1 MSVPSC
7 RYFLSLSVT
16 FLFLIAGG
24 FFNAEVFAQQKLV
37 DVYEGTATVQVQ
49 GENYVVARKK
59 AVNLA
64 LKNGLE
70 EALKEAMGDEEFK
83 ASQRDLRNIL
93 RRASSYVKSY
103 RFAEAHDDPFE
114 KTSEVRLEMR
124 FFSAAVR
131 QVLAGLGVITGLAS
145 ENKVVVLIKET
156 SFTSAPVTSFWDI
169 LPISETQLV
178 KNLMEEGIEVI
189 GREQVRE
196 MVSETTVL
204 NVIKGDLKSARSI
217 GLKTGADIVIVGT
230 AVSSLRGKRTA
241 EDIKTVQANIN
252 VKVVSTLESS
262 LIAAKTDFSTI
273 KHEHAL
279 QAELEAFDNASE
291 KLADFLIPSFHR
303 YWEKGVEAPV
313 KKFPESPPLSM
324 TDM

>member
-1 MSVPSC
+1 MNTT
-7 RYFLSLSVT
+7 RYFLSLLVG
-16 FLFLIAGG
+16 LLLLIAGG
-24 FFNAEVFAQQKLV
+24 FFNADVFAQQQLR

-59 AVNLA
+59 AVNQA

-70 EALKEAMGDEEFK
+70 EALKEMMGEEDFE
-83 ASQRDLRNIL
+83 ASQRDLRKIL
-93 RRASSYVKSY
+93 RRASGYVKSY
-103 RFAEAHDDPFE
+103 RFAEARDDQFD

-124 FFSAAVR
+124 FFSSAVN
-131 QVLAGLGVITGLAS
+131 QALAGLGVITGPVS
-145 ENKVVVLIKET
+145 ENKLVVLIKET
-156 SFTSAPVTSFWDI
+156 SFTSAPLTSFWDI
-169 LPISETQLV
+169 FPISETQLV
-178 KNLMEEGIEVI
+178 KNMMEEGIEVI

-196 MVSETTVL
+196 MVSESTVL
-204 NVIKGDLKSARSI
+204 KAIKGDLRSARSI

-230 AVSSLRGKRTA
+230 ALSSLRGKSA
-241 EDIKTVQANIN
+241 EKDIKTVQANIN

-279 QAELEAFDNASE
+279 QAELEAFDIASK

-313 KKFPESPPLSM
+313 KKVPEAPPLSM
-324 TDM
+324 SDM

>member
-1 MSVPSC
+1 
-7 RYFLSLSVT
+7 VT
-16 FLFLIAGG
+16 FLLLIAGG

-37 DVYEGTATVQVQ
+37 DVYEGAATVEVQ
-49 GENYVVARKK
+49 DENYFVARKK

-70 EALKEAMGDEEFK
+70 EALKEALGDEEFE
-83 ASQRDLRNIL
+83 ASQGDLRKIL

-124 FFSAAVR
+124 FFSSAVR
-131 QVLAGLGVITGLAS
+131 QVLAGLGVTTGLVN
-145 ENKVVVLIKET
+145 ENKVVALIKET

-169 LPISETQLV
+169 FPISETQLV

-204 NVIKGDLKSARSI
+204 NAIKGDLKSARSI

-230 AVSSLRGKRTA
+230 AVSSLRGKRVA

-291 KLADFLIPSFHR
+291 KLADFLIPSLHR

-313 KKFPESPPLSM
+313 KKLPEAPPLSM

>member
-7 RYFLSLSVT
+7 GYFLSLPVT
-16 FLFLIAGG
+16 FLLLIAGG
-24 FFNAEVFAQQKLV
+24 FFNAEVFAQQNLG
-37 DVYEGTATVQVQ
+37 DVYEGAATVQVQ

-70 EALKEAMGDEEFK
+70 EALKEAMGFE
-83 ASQRDLRNIL
+83 ASQGDLRKIL

-103 RFAEAHDDPFE
+103 RFAEAHDDPFG

-124 FFSAAVR
+124 FFSSAVR
-131 QVLAGLGVITGLAS
+131 QALAGLGVVTGLVS
-145 ENKVVVLIKET
+145 ENKLVVLIKET

-169 LPISETQLV
+169 FPISETQLV

-204 NVIKGDLKSARSI
+204 NAIKGDLKSARSI

-230 AVSSLRGKRTA
+230 AVSSLRGKRA
-241 EDIKTVQANIN
+241 VEEIKTVQANIN
-252 VKVVSTLESS
+252 VTVVSTLESS

-273 KHEHAL
+273 KHEYAL

-313 KKFPESPPLSM
+313 KKVPEAPPLSM

>member
-7 RYFLSLSVT
+7 GYFLSLPVT
-16 FLFLIAGG
+16 FLLLIVGG
-24 FFNAEVFAQQKLV
+24 FFNAEVFAQQNLG
-37 DVYEGTATVQVQ
+37 DVYEGAATVQVQ

-70 EALKEAMGDEEFK
+70 EALKEAMGFE
-83 ASQRDLRNIL
+83 ASQGDLRKIL

-103 RFAEAHDDPFE
+103 RFAEAHDDPFG

-124 FFSAAVR
+124 FFSSAVR
-131 QVLAGLGVITGLAS
+131 QALAGLGVVTGLVS
-145 ENKVVVLIKET
+145 ENKLVVLIKET

-169 LPISETQLV
+169 FPISETQLV

-196 MVSETTVL
+196 MISETTVL
-204 NVIKGDLKSARSI
+204 NAIKGDLKSARSI

-230 AVSSLRGKRTA
+230 AVSSLRGKRVA

-313 KKFPESPPLSM
+313 KKFPEAPPLSM

>member
-1 MSVPSC
+1 MNVPSC
-7 RYFLSLSVT
+7 GYFLSLPMT
-16 FLFLIAGG
+16 FLLLIAGG
-24 FFNAEVFAQQKLV
+24 FFNAEVFAQQNLG
-37 DVYEGTATVQVQ
+37 DVYEGAATVQVQ

-70 EALKEAMGDEEFK
+70 EALKEAMGFE
-83 ASQRDLRNIL
+83 ASQGDLRKIL

-103 RFAEAHDDPFE
+103 RFAEAHDDPFG

-124 FFSAAVR
+124 FFPSAVR
-131 QVLAGLGVITGLAS
+131 QALAGLGVVTGLVS
-145 ENKVVVLIKET
+145 ENKLVVLIKET

-169 LPISETQLV
+169 FPISETQLV

-204 NVIKGDLKSARSI
+204 NAIKGDLKSARSI

-230 AVSSLRGKRTA
+230 ALSSLRGKRRV

-273 KHEHAL
+273 KHEYAL

-313 KKFPESPPLSM
+313 KKVPEAPPLSM

>member
-7 RYFLSLSVT
+7 GYFLSLPMT
-16 FLFLIAGG
+16 FLLLIAGG
-24 FFNAEVFAQQKLV
+24 FFNAEVFAQQNLG
-37 DVYEGTATVQVQ
+37 DVYEGAATVQVQ

-70 EALKEAMGDEEFK
+70 EALKEAMGFE
-83 ASQRDLRNIL
+83 ASQGDLRKIL

-103 RFAEAHDDPFE
+103 RFAEAHDDPFG

-124 FFSAAVR
+124 FFSSAVR
-131 QVLAGLGVITGLAS
+131 QALAGLGVVTGLVS
-145 ENKVVVLIKET
+145 ENKLVVLIKET

-169 LPISETQLV
+169 FPISETQLV

-204 NVIKGDLKSARSI
+204 NAIKGDLKSARSI

-230 AVSSLRGKRTA
+230 AVSSLRGKT
-241 EDIKTVQANIN
+241 ELEEIKTVQANIN
-252 VKVVSTLESS
+252 VKVVSTLEFS

-273 KHEHAL
+273 KHEYAL

-313 KKFPESPPLSM
+313 KKVPEAPPLSM

>member
-1 MSVPSC
+1 MNTT
-7 RYFLSLSVT
+7 RYFLSLLVA
-16 FLFLIAGG
+16 FLLLIASGLS
-24 FFNAEVFAQQKLV
+24 NDEVFAQQTLR
-37 DVYEGTATVQVQ
+37 DVYEGFATVQVQ

-70 EALKEAMGDEEFK
+70 EALKEMMGEEEFE
-83 ASQRDLRNIL
+83 ASQRDLRKIL
-93 RRASSYVKSY
+93 RRASRYVKSY
-103 RFAEAHDDPFE
+103 RFAEAYDDQFE

-124 FFSAAVR
+124 FFSSAVS
-131 QVLAGLGVITGLAS
+131 QALAGLGVITGPVS
-145 ENKVVVLIKET
+145 ENKLVVLIKET

-169 LPISETQLV
+169 FPISETQLV

-196 MVSETTVL
+196 MVSERTVL
-204 NVIKGDLKSARSI
+204 NAIKGDLKSARSI

-230 AVSSLRGKRTA
+230 AMSSLRGKREQ

-273 KHEHAL
+273 KHEQAL

-313 KKFPESPPLSM
+313 KKVPEAPPLSM
-324 TDM
+324 SDM

>member
-7 RYFLSLSVT
+7 GYFLSLPVT
-16 FLFLIAGG
+16 FLLLIVGG
-24 FFNAEVFAQQKLV
+24 FFNAEVFAQQNLG
-37 DVYEGTATVQVQ
+37 DVYEGAATVQVQ

-70 EALKEAMGDEEFK
+70 EALKEAMGFE
-83 ASQRDLRNIL
+83 ASQEDLREIL

-124 FFSAAVR
+124 FFSSAVR
-131 QVLAGLGVITGLAS
+131 QALAELGVVTGLVS
-145 ENKVVVLIKET
+145 ENKLVVLIKET

-169 LPISETQLV
+169 FPISETQLV

-196 MVSETTVL
+196 MVSETIVL
-204 NVIKGDLKSARSI
+204 NAIKGDLKSARSI

-230 AVSSLRGKRTA
+230 AVSSLRGKTA
-241 EDIKTVQANIN
+241 VEEIKTVQANIN

-313 KKFPESPPLSM
+313 KKFPEAPPLSM

>member
-1 MSVPSC
+1 MSAPSC
-7 RYFLSLSVT
+7 RYFLSLPVT
-16 FLFLIAGG
+16 FLLLIAGG
-24 FFNAEVFAQQKLV
+24 FFNAEVFAQQNLG
-37 DVYEGTATVQVQ
+37 DVYEGAATVQVQ

-70 EALKEAMGDEEFK
+70 EALKEAMGFE
-83 ASQRDLRNIL
+83 ASQGDLRKIL

-103 RFAEAHDDPFE
+103 RFAEAHDDPFG

-124 FFSAAVR
+124 FFSSAVR
-131 QVLAGLGVITGLAS
+131 QALARLGVVTGLVS
-145 ENKVVVLIKET
+145 ENKLVVLIKET

-169 LPISETQLV
+169 FPISETQLV

-204 NVIKGDLKSARSI
+204 NAIKGDLKSARSI

-230 AVSSLRGKRTA
+230 ALSSLRGRSA
-241 EDIKTVQANIN
+241 VEEIKTVQANIN

-273 KHEHAL
+273 KHEYAL

-303 YWEKGVEAPV
+303 YWEKGVEVPV
-313 KKFPESPPLSM
+313 KKVPEAPPLSM

>member
-1 MSVPSC
+1 MNAPLC
-7 RYFLSLSVT
+7 GYFLSLPVT
-16 FLFLIAGG
+16 FLLLIAGG

-37 DVYEGTATVQVQ
+37 DVYEGAATVEVQ
-49 GENYVVARKK
+49 DENYFVARKK

-70 EALKEAMGDEEFK
+70 EALKEALGDEEFE
-83 ASQRDLRNIL
+83 ASQGDLRKIL

-103 RFAEAHDDPFE
+103 RFAEAYDDPFG

-124 FFSAAVR
+124 FFSSAVR
-131 QVLAGLGVITGLAS
+131 QALAGLGVVTGLVS
-145 ENKVVVLIKET
+145 ENKLVVLIKET

-169 LPISETQLV
+169 FPISETQLV

-204 NVIKGDLKSARSI
+204 NAIKGDLKSARSI

-230 AVSSLRGKRTA
+230 ALSSLRGKRA
-241 EDIKTVQANIN
+241 EEDIKTVQANIN

-313 KKFPESPPLSM
+313 KKVPEAPPLSM

>member
-7 RYFLSLSVT
+7 GYFLSLPVT
-16 FLFLIAGG
+16 FLLLIAGG
-24 FFNAEVFAQQKLV
+24 FFNAEVFAQQNLG
-37 DVYEGTATVQVQ
+37 DVYEGAATVQVQ

-70 EALKEAMGDEEFK
+70 EALKEAMGFE
-83 ASQRDLRNIL
+83 ASQGDLRKIL
-93 RRASSYVKSY
+93 RRAPSYVKSY
-103 RFAEAHDDPFE
+103 RFAEAHDDPFG

-124 FFSAAVR
+124 FFSSAVR
-131 QVLAGLGVITGLAS
+131 QALARLGVVTGLVS
-145 ENKVVVLIKET
+145 ENKLVVLIKET

-169 LPISETQLV
+169 FPISETQLV

-204 NVIKGDLKSARSI
+204 NAIKGDLKSARSI

-230 AVSSLRGKRTA
+230 AVSSLRGKTA
-241 EDIKTVQANIN
+241 VEEIKTVQANIN

-273 KHEHAL
+273 KHEYAL

-303 YWEKGVEAPV
+303 YWEKGVEDQV
-313 KKFPESPPLSM
+313 KKVPEAPPLTM

>member
-1 MSVPSC
+1 
-7 RYFLSLSVT
+7 L
-16 FLFLIAGG
+16 
-24 FFNAEVFAQQKLV
+24 
-37 DVYEGTATVQVQ
+37 
-49 GENYVVARKK
+49 
-59 AVNLA
+59 
-64 LKNGLE
+64 
-70 EALKEAMGDEEFK
+70 
-83 ASQRDLRNIL
+83 
-93 RRASSYVKSY
+93 
-103 RFAEAHDDPFE
+103 
-114 KTSEVRLEMR
+114 
-124 FFSAAVR
+124 
-131 QVLAGLGVITGLAS
+131 
-145 ENKVVVLIKET
+145 VVLIKET

-169 LPISETQLV
+169 FPISETQLV

-204 NVIKGDLKSARSI
+204 NAIKGDLESARSI

-230 AVSSLRGKRTA
+230 ALSSLRGKRA
-241 EDIKTVQANIN
+241 VEEIKTVQVNIN

-313 KKFPESPPLSM
+313 KKVLEAPPLSM

>member
-7 RYFLSLSVT
+7 GYFLSLPMT
-16 FLFLIAGG
+16 FLLLIAVG
-24 FFNAEVFAQQKLV
+24 FFNAEVFAQQNLG
-37 DVYEGTATVQVQ
+37 DVYEGAATVQVQ

-70 EALKEAMGDEEFK
+70 EALKEAMGFE
-83 ASQRDLRNIL
+83 ASQGDLRKIL

-103 RFAEAHDDPFE
+103 RFAEAHDDPFG

-124 FFSAAVR
+124 FFPSAVR
-131 QVLAGLGVITGLAS
+131 QALAGLGVVTGLVS
-145 ENKVVVLIKET
+145 ENKLVVLIKET

-169 LPISETQLV
+169 FPISETQLV

-204 NVIKGDLKSARSI
+204 NAIKGDLKSARSI

-230 AVSSLRGKRTA
+230 AVSSLRGKTA
-241 EDIKTVQANIN
+241 VEEIKTVQANIN

-273 KHEHAL
+273 KHEYAL

-303 YWEKGVEAPV
+303 YWEKGVEVPV
-313 KKFPESPPLSM
+313 KKVPEAPPLSM

>member
-1 MSVPSC
+1 MNATSW
-7 RYFLSLSVT
+7 RFSLS
-16 FLFLIAGG
+16 FLVGFLLLIVGG
-24 FFNAEVFAQQKLV
+24 FFNAEVFAQQNLG
-37 DVYEGTATVQVQ
+37 DVYEGAATVQVQ

-70 EALKEAMGDEEFK
+70 EALKEMMGEEDFES
-83 ASQRDLRNIL
+83 SQRDLRKIL

-124 FFSAAVR
+124 FFSSAVR
-131 QVLAGLGVITGLAS
+131 QALAGLGVITGPVS
-145 ENKVVVLIKET
+145 ENKLVVLIKEA
-156 SFTSAPVTSFWDI
+156 SFTSAPLTSFWDVV
-169 LPISETQLV
+169 PISETQLV
-178 KNLMEEGIEVI
+178 KNMMEEGIEVI

-196 MVSETTVL
+196 MVSESTVL
-204 NVIKGDLKSARSI
+204 NAIKGDLKSARSI

-230 AVSSLRGKRTA
+230 ALSSLRGKRA
-241 EDIKTVQANIN
+241 QEDIKTVQANIN

-279 QAELEAFDNASE
+279 QAELEAFDIASK

-313 KKFPESPPLSM
+313 KKVPEAPPLSM
-324 TDM
+324 SDM

>member
-7 RYFLSLSVT
+7 GYFLSLSVA
-16 FLFLIAGG
+16 FLLLIAGG
-24 FFNAEVFAQQKLV
+24 FFNAEVFAQQNLG
-37 DVYEGTATVQVQ
+37 DVYEGAATVQVQ

-70 EALKEAMGDEEFK
+70 EALKEAMGFE
-83 ASQRDLRNIL
+83 ASQGDLRKIL

-103 RFAEAHDDPFE
+103 RFAEAHDDPFG

-124 FFSAAVR
+124 FFSSAVR
-131 QVLAGLGVITGLAS
+131 QALAGLGVVTGLVS
-145 ENKVVVLIKET
+145 ENKLVVLIKET

-169 LPISETQLV
+169 FPISETQLV

-204 NVIKGDLKSARSI
+204 NAIKGDLKSARSI

-230 AVSSLRGKRTA
+230 AVSSLRGKTA
-241 EDIKTVQANIN
+241 VEEIKTVQANIN

-273 KHEHAL
+273 KHEYAL

-313 KKFPESPPLSM
+313 KKVPEAPPLSM

>member
-7 RYFLSLSVT
+7 GYFLSLPVT
-16 FLFLIAGG
+16 FLLLIAGG
-24 FFNAEVFAQQKLV
+24 FFNAEVFAQQNLG
-37 DVYEGTATVQVQ
+37 DVYEGAATVQVQ

-70 EALKEAMGDEEFK
+70 EALKEAMGFE
-83 ASQRDLRNIL
+83 ASQGDLRKIL

-103 RFAEAHDDPFE
+103 RFAEAHDDPFG

-124 FFSAAVR
+124 FFSSAVR
-131 QVLAGLGVITGLAS
+131 QALAGLGLVTGLVS
-145 ENKVVVLIKET
+145 ENKLVVLIKET

-169 LPISETQLV
+169 FPISETQLV

-204 NVIKGDLKSARSI
+204 NAIKGDLKSARSI

-230 AVSSLRGKRTA
+230 AVSSLRGKRA
-241 EDIKTVQANIN
+241 VEEIKTVQANIN

-273 KHEHAL
+273 KHEYAL

-313 KKFPESPPLSM
+313 KKVPEAPPLSM

>member
-1 MSVPSC
+1 MSALSC
-7 RYFLSLSVT
+7 GYFLSLSVT
-16 FLFLIAGG
+16 FLLLIAGG
-24 FFNAEVFAQQKLV
+24 FFNAEVFAQQNLG
-37 DVYEGTATVQVQ
+37 DVYEGAATVQVQ

-70 EALKEAMGDEEFK
+70 EALKEAIGFE
-83 ASQRDLRNIL
+83 ASQGDLRKIL

-103 RFAEAHDDPFE
+103 RFAEAHDDPFG

-124 FFSAAVR
+124 FFSSAVR
-131 QVLAGLGVITGLAS
+131 QALARLGMVTGLVS
-145 ENKVVVLIKET
+145 ENKLVVLIKET

-169 LPISETQLV
+169 FPISETQLV
-178 KNLMEEGIEVI
+178 KNLMEEGIDVI

-204 NVIKGDLKSARSI
+204 NAIKGDLKSARSI

-230 AVSSLRGKRTA
+230 AVSSLRGKTA
-241 EDIKTVQANIN
+241 VEEIKTVQANIN

-273 KHEHAL
+273 KHEYAL

-313 KKFPESPPLSM
+313 KKVPEAPPLSM

>member
-1 MSVPSC
+1 MNTT
-7 RYFLSLSVT
+7 RYFLSLFVG
-16 FLFLIAGG
+16 FLLLIAGG
-24 FFNAEVFAQQKLV
+24 FFNADVFAQQQLR
-37 DVYEGTATVQVQ
+37 DVYEGVATVQVQ

-70 EALKEAMGDEEFK
+70 EALKEMMGEEDFE
-83 ASQRDLRNIL
+83 ASQRDLRKIL

-103 RFAEAHDDPFE
+103 RFAEAHDDQFD

-124 FFSAAVR
+124 FFSSAVN
-131 QVLAGLGVITGLAS
+131 QALAGLGVITGPVS
-145 ENKVVVLIKET
+145 ENKLVVLIKET

-169 LPISETQLV
+169 FPISETQLV
-178 KNLMEEGIEVI
+178 KNMMEEGIEVI

-196 MVSETTVL
+196 MVSESTVL
-204 NVIKGDLKSARSI
+204 NAIKGDLRSARSI

-230 AVSSLRGKRTA
+230 ALSSLRGKSA
-241 EDIKTVQANIN
+241 EKDIKTVQANIN

-279 QAELEAFDNASE
+279 QAELEAFDIASK
-291 KLADFLIPSFHR
+291 KLTDFLIPSFHR

-313 KKFPESPPLSM
+313 KKVPEAPPLSM
-324 TDM
+324 SDM

>member
-1 MSVPSC
+1 MSVTSC
-7 RYFLSLSVT
+7 RYFLSLPVT
-16 FLFLIAGG
+16 FLLLIAGG

-37 DVYEGTATVQVQ
+37 DVYEGAATVEVQ
-49 GENYVVARKK
+49 DENYFVARKK

-70 EALKEAMGDEEFK
+70 EALKEALGDEEFE
-83 ASQRDLRNIL
+83 ASQGDLRKIL

-124 FFSAAVR
+124 FFSSAVR
-131 QVLAGLGVITGLAS
+131 QALAGLGVVTGLVS
-145 ENKVVVLIKET
+145 ENKLVVLIKET

-169 LPISETQLV
+169 FPISETQLV

-204 NVIKGDLKSARSI
+204 NAIKGDLKSARSI

-230 AVSSLRGKRTA
+230 AVSSLRGKRVT

-273 KHEHAL
+273 KHKHAL

-313 KKFPESPPLSM
+313 KKFPEAPPLSM

>member
-1 MSVPSC
+1 MSVTLC
-7 RYFLSLSVT
+7 RYFLSPPVT
-16 FLFLIAGG
+16 FLLLIAGG
-24 FFNAEVFAQQKLV
+24 FFDTEVFAQQKLG
-37 DVYEGTATVQVQ
+37 DVYEGAATVQVQ

-59 AVNLA
+59 ALNLA
-64 LKNGLE
+64 LKNGLK
-70 EALKEAMGDEEFK
+70 EALKEAMGDEEFE
-83 ASQRDLRNIL
+83 ASQGDLRKIL

-103 RFAEAHDDPFE
+103 RFAEAHDDQFE

-124 FFSAAVR
+124 FFSSAVR
-131 QVLAGLGVITGLAS
+131 QVLAGLGVTTGLVN
-145 ENKVVVLIKET
+145 ENKVVALIKET

-169 LPISETQLV
+169 FPISETQLV

-204 NVIKGDLKSARSI
+204 NAIKGDLKSARSI

-230 AVSSLRGKRTA
+230 ALSSLRGKTA
-241 EDIKTVQANIN
+241 VEEIKTVQANIN

-273 KHEHAL
+273 KHEYAL

-313 KKFPESPPLSM
+313 KKFPEAPPLSM